1 MGDYASKG
9 LANGVGIPALV
20 LGSLGFL
27 GSGGLGGLFGGNC
40 QNVIAEKD
48 SKIAKLEA
56 EKYSDSSNIELYK
69 QIKSEL
75 KETIANERATYK
87 EFNSLQEKLFK
98 SELEKQSMLAAQ
110 GIQGL
115 QAQINCTNN
124 HLNCLQTVVNGITK
138 TVVPKSAICPEV
150 MSRYNSWTAPTTTE
164 SA

>member
-27 GSGGLGGLFGGNC
+27 GSGGLGSLFGGNG

-75 KETIANERATYK
+75 KETDPWQETLKYHPEGINTSISLKDFKDKGYDVSMFHTETVDCDEEKTYGNLNVTVGKTEYSANLYCTY
-87 EFNSLQEKLFK
+87 SFK
-98 SELEKQSMLAAQ
+98 SNENFEIIK
-110 GIQGL
+110 
-115 QAQINCTNN
+115 
-124 HLNCLQTVVNGITK
+124 
-138 TVVPKSAICPEV
+138 
-150 MSRYNSWTAPTTTE
+150 
-164 SA
+164 